1 MAAMSPRRIL
11 RLPAALAILAVVGGC
26 AATPPAAPP
35 PPVVAAAE
43 PDTPAPPPFAAQRAR
58 MAGVSAVVD
67 AADRSAADRALDAGR
82 KPTEMLLY
90 FGIGPG
96 MRVAEFGAGG
106 GYTTE
111 LLARAVGPQGRVY
124 AQNAPL
130 VLERFAEKPW
140 SERLA
145 KPALANVVRLD
156 RPFDDPLPGD
166 VRDLDAVVAVLVYH
180 DTAWMQVDRARM
192 NRAAFAALR
201 PGGIYGV
208 IDHAATPGAGV
219 LDAETLHRIDEATV
233 IAEVSEAGFVLEGT
247 ATFLR
252 DPADRRD
259 WNAAPRAAAQRRG
272 SSDRFVLLFRKP

>member
-1 MAAMSPRRIL
+1 MSLRRTR
-11 RLPAALAILAVVGGC
+11 RLPAAFAILAAIGGC
-26 AATPPAAPP
+26 STTPPAAAP
-35 PPVVAAAE
+35 PPVAVAYAPE
-43 PDTPAPPPFAAQRAR
+43 SPAPPPFAAQRAR
-58 MAGVSAVVD
+58 MANVTAVV
-67 AADRSAADRALDAGR
+67 AADDRSAADRALDAGR
-82 KPTEMLLY
+82 KPTETLLY

-96 MRVAEFGAGG
+96 MRVAEFGAGT

-111 LLARAVGPQGRVY
+111 LLARAVGPDGRVY

-130 VLERFAEKPW
+130 VLERFAEEPW

-180 DTAWMQVDRARM
+180 DTVWMQVDRAKM

-219 LDAETLHRIDEATV
+219 RDAETLHRIDEATV

-259 WNAAPRAAAQRRG
+259 WNAAPRAAGQRRG